1 MKISDP
7 QLNFQDLSK
16 ALGLQASNRYLVASF
31 HVDAFPPA
39 VAQLEPCRKR
49 SLQEDLSGC
58 RCRDRGLA
66 AAT

>member
-16 ALGLQASNRYLVASF
+16 ALGLQASNRNLVASF

-39 VAQLEPCRKR
+39 VAQLEPC
-49 SLQEDLSGC
+49 
-58 RCRDRGLA
+58 
-66 AAT
+66 

>member
-16 ALGLQASNRYLVASF
+16 ILGLQASNRDLVASF

-58 RCRDRGLA
+58 RCRDRDLA
-66 AAT
+66 ATT